1 MIPGSSPLHTRVLR
15 GRKWPLTRSG
25 PKGLDWGPSAK
36 WPSIFPK
43 MPAWQVSMP
52 CHSHRHKNK
61 MCVAKECSK
70 SIMAAA
76 KDHDNQ
82 ETTDQEEPGSTCPE

>member
-1 MIPGSSPLHTRVLR
+1 
-15 GRKWPLTRSG
+15 
-25 PKGLDWGPSAK
+25 
-36 WPSIFPK
+36 

-82 ETTDQEEPGSTCPE
+82 ETTDQEEPGSTCPECAFCILSVLAILSGKAFMTLFVGILCQISVNFLAES